1 MKILLIVPC
10 YNEESNLKR
19 VFDSIYAYNSSN
31 GQRYDMLFINDG
43 STDGTEKQLCLYNI
57 NHVTLIQNLGI
68 GGGVQTGYKYA
79 LYNDYDIAVQMDGD
93 GQHDVNYVNK
103 IIQPIVAGTADM
115 VIGSRFL
122 EQSSVSYRSSFLRR
136 IGIRLISATIKART
150 GRKIYDT
157 TSGFRAVNRL
167 LIEKF
172 AFNYPTEYPEPVS
185 STYALL
191 NGYRIEEVSVEMHER
206 TSGTSSIRAWKNI
219 YYMINVVLSVLLMK
233 GCIDK

>member
-10 YNEESNLKR
+10 YNEEMNLKR
-19 VFDSIYAYNSSN
+19 VFDSIDAYNSSN
-31 GQRYDMLFINDG
+31 EQKYDILFINDG
-43 STDGTEKQLCLYNI
+43 STDGTERELRKYNI
-57 NHVTLIQNLGI
+57 NHVTLVQNLGI

-79 LYNDYDIAVQMDGD
+79 LHNNYDIAVQMDGD
-93 GQHDVNYVNK
+93 GQHDVYYVNK
-103 IIQPIVAGTADM
+103 IIGPIVDGRAEM

-122 EQSSVSYRSSFLRR
+122 EHSSVSYRSSFLRR
-136 IGIRLISATIKART
+136 IGIRLISATIKAKT
-150 GRKIYDT
+150 GQKIHDT

-191 NGYRIEEVSVEMHER
+191 NGYKIKEIPVKMHER
-206 TSGTSSIRAWKNI
+206 TGGISSIRAWKNI
-219 YYMINVVLSVLLMK
+219 YYMINVILSVLLMK
-233 GCIDK
+233 GCINK